1 MTLPGI
7 GIGLKYLFYPNF
19 WKLLDLNVWI
29 KACNQVVYVLNI
41 GMGGN
46 IIFSSYRSEKEDI
59 YYSSFWLPMLTILFG
74 VLCAIIN
81 FSYLG
86 HFSYIVNIPIEKLP
100 LSGTDLAFVTYPSA
114 LCMLPFPNFWAIIF
128 FFILITLGIDS
139 QVILILFIFRIIFI
153 LKVRFLIFLI

>member
-59 YYSSFWLPMLTILFG
+59 YYSSFWLPILTILFG

-86 HFSYIVNIPIEKLP
+86 HFSYLVNIPIEKLP

-139 QVILILFIFRIIFI
+139 QVILIFFIFRI
-153 LKVRFLIFLI
+153 FLF

>member
-1 MTLPGI
+1 
-7 GIGLKYLFYPNF
+7 
-19 WKLLDLNVWI
+19 
-29 KACNQVVYVLNI
+29 
-41 GMGGN
+41 MGGN

-59 YYSSFWLPMLTILFG
+59 YYSSFWLPILTILFG

-86 HFSYIVNIPIEKLP
+86 HFSYLVNIPIEKLP

-128 FFILITLGIDS
+128 FFILITLGMDS
-139 QVILILFIFRIIFI
+139 QVILIFFIFRIIFI

>member
-1 MTLPGI
+1 LTLPGI